1 MKLLFYIFYG
11 EHAISHEAA
20 FEKCLET
27 EQQNDSR
34 CRYKVFLAH
43 PPAFGSVFYATLR
56 LI

>member
-1 MKLLFYIFYG
+1 MKRLFYIFYG